1 MPIIVDPAVI
11 TNIEN
16 EIDDIKQELGVDPN
30 GVYSTVRTRLDILEA
45 RINNPLAPAPNV
57 EDPFFIGNSGVSI
70 STGDGYPTENRVD
83 GSLYLR
89 RDGYVGE
96 GLYSRRSGAWSLVET
111 APWVGSGDLFGDSSS
126 QTVIGLQNNPVSNNA
141 PNANEVLTWDGSQWL
156 PSVSFSAGGDLSGT
170 LTSQTVIGLQGN
182 AVSATAPSDAQ
193 VLTWDSAGS
202 NWEPR
207 TSAVVFD
214 TVAGEVNIKAN
225 RPGYP
230 SSVDNTKTGI
240 TNLGASSLVQDSYSA
255 ILGGRACQVNIKFSS
270 ISGGFG
276 NQILPAVPTYTDDG
290 HSFIGGGESNIIN
303 GADHSSILGGVDNS
317 IGDGLGGATY
327 SSILSGDNNSIPT
340 GNYAAILNGKDNVVS
355 NNYSVVIGGD
365 TNDIS
370 SEYSAVVNGGPS
382 LITGDYST
390 IINGGFNQINGLG
403 SLIGVGG
410 FNQINSI
417 LSAVICGS
425 ANTLDVD
432 ADYSTI
438 ISGDSNLV
446 TDSQYVTIKGSDNT
460 VNDSSEYS
468 TIFGSSNT
476 VQVSSPYVTIFG
488 DNNDI
493 GSGNNQIFGD
503 SNTLA
508 SNSDGSFVKGDSNTI
523 GTSLGNTI
531 FGASNTIG
539 NSCNANYILGDSN
552 TLSTSAVNNFI
563 FGGSNTVTGGDYSA
577 ILAQNSES
585 TADYSFINGNKGK
598 AVYTGQFVHAADG
611 FGNAGYSQYSRV
623 ILSGSAGAG
632 ANFDLTIPGTLSNLA
647 LEDDKAYDICVRIV
661 IVATNINTDCARY
674 VYDILAQQN
683 AGALALDNV
692 NATLATD
699 NGTGW
704 TVSFITLGNEL
715 VITVDN
721 TGSTED
727 RRAIATVEWR
737 EISRL

>member
-45 RINNPLAPAPNV
+45 RINNPLVPAPNV

-96 GLYSRRSGAWSLVET
+96 GLYARRSGAWSLVET

-126 QTVIGLQNNPVSNNA
+126 QTVIGLQSNPVSNNA

-240 TNLGASSLVQDSYSA
+240 TNLGASCLVQDSYSA

-290 HSFIGGGESNIIN
+290 HSFIGGGESNTIN
-303 GADHSSILGGVDNS
+303 GADHSSILGGIDNS

-327 SSILSGDNNSIPT
+327 SAILSGDNNSIPT
-340 GNYAAILNGKDNVVS
+340 GNYAAILNGTDNVVS
-355 NNYSVVIGGD
+355 NDYSVVIGGD
-365 TNDIS
+365 TNNIS
-370 SEYSAVVNGGPS
+370 SQNSVVLNG
-382 LITGDYST
+382 ST
-390 IINGGFNQINGLG
+390 NQINAAATA
-403 SLIGVGG
+403 SIIGAG
-410 FNQINSI
+410 NNNTINSI
-417 LSAVICGS
+417 LSSIICGS
-425 ANTLDVD
+425 GNTLDVN
-432 ADYSTI
+432 ADYSTV
-438 ISGDSNLV
+438 ISGDNNTV

-508 SNSDGSFVKGDSNTI
+508 SNSDGSFIKGDSNTI

-531 FGASNTIG
+531 FGASNIIG
-539 NSCNANYILGDSN
+539 SSCNANYILGDSN
-552 TLSTSAVNNFI
+552 TLSTSAVNNYI
-563 FGGSNTVTGGDYSA
+563 FGGSNTVTGGDYSI

-611 FGNAGYSQYSRV
+611 FGNTGYSQYSRV

-632 ANFDLTIPGTLSNLA
+632 ANFNLTIPGTVNNLA
-647 LEDDKAYDICVRIV
+647 LENNKSYDICVRIL
-661 IVATNINTDCARY
+661 ILETNGTLERARY
-674 VYDILAQQN
+674 VYDILAYQE
-683 AGALALDNV
+683 AGVLTLDNT
-692 NATLATD
+692 NNTLSTD

-704 TVSFITLGNEL
+704 TVSFSTSGDEL

-721 TGSTED
+721 TGSVND

-737 EISRL
+737 ELSRL